1 MKNKKKSTFFSDFKE
16 FISKGNIMDLAVAV
30 VIGGAFG
37 KIVSSLVADIIMP
50 LLGLISGGASLADK
64 AVVLKEAEGDTPANL
79 LKWGAFVQYIIDFIL
94 VALCIFIV
102 LRIIKKAKEK
112 AESLKKKEEEEAKEE
127 EPAKPTPEE
136 ESAEALKE
144 ILEILKK
151 NK

>member
-1 MKNKKKSTFFSDFKE
+1 MKNKKKSTFFSDFKD

-50 LLGLISGGASLADK
+50 LLGLITGGVSLADK
-64 AVVLKEAEGDTPANL
+64 AVVLKEAEGETPANL
-79 LKWGAFVQYIIDFIL
+79 LKWGAFVQYIIDFLL

-112 AESLKKKEEEEAKEE
+112 AEALKKKEEEEKKEE
-127 EPAKPTPEE
+127 EPAKPTPAE

-151 NK
+151 K

>member
-50 LLGLISGGASLADK
+50 LLGLITGGASLAEQ
-64 AVVLKEAEGDTPANL
+64 AVVLKEAEGETPANL
-79 LKWGAFVQYIIDFIL
+79 LKWGAFVQYIIDFLL

-102 LRIIKKAKEK
+102 LRLIKKAKEK
-112 AESLKKKEEEEAKEE
+112 AESMKKKEEEEKKEE
-127 EPAKPTPEE
+127 EPAKPTPEQ

-151 NK
+151 K